1 MCLTPWAGDECRQ
14 GQDEFAAVYAAAPE
28 RKWHLECSN
37 PGAEPILG
45 SPLTCPASRAPTD
58 GHPMTIAT
66 LGPRHARRVLFVL
79 TLAALSA
86 CASTAKGKDIG
97 NISEAEE
104 PATLEFRNESLA
116 QADVFITT
124 SGSGS
129 RRIGTVF
136 AGRTETL
143 TVPRE
148 VTGRGTVTVFAR
160 LLARTRT
167 PSTGSIAISPGTHL
181 SIRLPMDERSLYVLP
196 AN

>member
-1 MCLTPWAGDECRQ
+1 M
-14 GQDEFAAVYAAAPE
+14 
-28 RKWHLECSN
+28 H
-37 PGAEPILG
+37 
-45 SPLTCPASRAPTD
+45 PTD
-58 GHPMTIAT
+58 GHFMMTET
-66 LGPRHARRVLFVL
+66 LRSSRARRALLML
-79 TLAALSA
+79 TLTALSA
-86 CASTAKGKDIG
+86 CAHNSKGKDIG

-104 PATLEFRNESLA
+104 PTTLEFRNESLA
-116 QADVFITT
+116 QADVFIAS

-143 TVPRE
+143 TVPKE
-148 VTGRGTVTVFAR
+148 VAGRGTITVFAR

-167 PSTGSIAISPGTHL
+167 PSTGSIALSPGTHL